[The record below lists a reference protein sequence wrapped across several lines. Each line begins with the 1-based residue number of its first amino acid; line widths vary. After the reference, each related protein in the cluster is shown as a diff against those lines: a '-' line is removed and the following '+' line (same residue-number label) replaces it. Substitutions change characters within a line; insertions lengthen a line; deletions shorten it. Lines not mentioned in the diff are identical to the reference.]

1 MMKNRYTTTMSTTAT
16 IANNGIVN
24 SYVNQSIN
32 MEMMKHMRS
41 IIDSK
46 QFTMKNLLIILGLLG
61 IDSIRTSVN
70 AALGSLFQS
79 VYNGLHA
86 FAIRTKKYILV
97 RIRGPAIPAINLI
110 DISDVDSKHES
121 DISTMVSSE
130 FYNLLTQYIILN
142 RDNNC
147 RYTKTLDSIQAL
159 DSESGF
165 EQRARLSNI
174 SIQHNNHTINMVD
187 DIACVYD
194 ERPDGTIII
203 GNVLKTA
210 FDTSDYTKNR
220 LAYYLLHKLPLNK
233 KQIDFIYDGIRN
245 HVDANTSS
253 ASILKYGQVYNTNQ
267 WPDDLMDT
275 LVPNG
280 IGGTYRSIVTG
291 YGGDFNILST
301 WINFGMK
308 RIIDRDVAEVAVLY
322 VLLIKIIIEA
332 REDAYLP
339 KNFIIFKIQV
349 SHAVEK
355 HAYPDTLHRL
365 YDRIFNGSV
374 MANKIYN
381 HFNVMNM
388 IGENAC
394 LYSAELNAK
403 YFTLCSNNNYLY
415 TTVMDS
421 ENHMLDRDDS
431 NAFMKR
437 FISHV
442 KAINFVKKNGKQS
455 IVVYNVQIKV
465 DMNTIQNAQEAKTI
479 KKTMED
485 GTIEETVVCAKP
497 ASYERKIEVSF
508 VELNEMFKSFES
520 LYLKKAD
527 EFRLKSILSSFNK
540 RKDIYKKLCIPFKF
554 NCILYGPPGSGKT
567 STIKAI
573 ASYLGKDIFYL
584 DISKVRCNEDLTEIF
599 KKIYTNKSF
608 NGIVV
613 MEDIDCCA
621 SDVVLS
627 RDDGTNNSND
637 GLTLSHLLNV
647 LDGSLTRDDSV
658 VLMTTNH
665 FDKLDS
671 ALVRAGRMDLAIKL
685 DYCDAYQFTTIYRH
699 ILGRALED
707 DQLDRLTVIKIT
719 PAQFIYGLLPYIE
732 SDVSTSEILDGV
744 IQTLH

>member
-1 MMKNRYTTTMSTTAT
+1 MSV
-16 IANNGIVN
+16 VN

-32 MEMMKHMRS
+32 MELMRHMRS
-41 IIDSK
+41 IVDSK
-46 QFTMKNLLIILGLLG
+46 QFNLKNLLIILGLLG
-61 IDSIRTSVN
+61 IDSIRASVN
-70 AALGSLFQS
+70 GSLESLFHS
-79 VYNGLHA
+79 AYKGLCML
-86 FAIRTKKYILV
+86 AIRAKKYILPE
-97 RIRGPAIPAINLI
+97 IRAINMI
-110 DISDVDSKHES
+110 DMPDADNKYQS

-142 RDNNC
+142 KDNNC
-147 RYTKTLDSIQAL
+147 KYVHTLDSIQAL
-159 DSESGF
+159 NGEVGF
-165 EQRARLSNI
+165 EQRARLSDI
-174 SIQHNNHTINMVD
+174 SIQHNNHTIHLAD

-203 GNVLKTA
+203 GNVRKTA
-210 FDTSDYTKNR
+210 FNTSDYTKNR

-245 HVDANTSS
+245 HVDTNTDSVS
-253 ASILKYGQVYNTNQ
+253 VLRYSQVYNTEQ
-267 WPDDLMDT
+267 WPIDLMNT
-275 LVPNG
+275 LVPHG
-280 IGGTYRSIVTG
+280 MDGTYKSIITR
-291 YGGDFNILST
+291 YTNGDFSILST
-301 WINFGMK
+301 GKYFGIK
-308 RIIDRDVAEVAVLY
+308 RIIDRDIAEVAVLY
-322 VLLIKIIIEA
+322 VLLIKLIIES
-332 REDAYLP
+332 RDDASLP
-339 KNFIIFKIQV
+339 RDFLIFKIQV
-349 SHAVEK
+349 SHPVDK
-355 HAYPDTLHRL
+355 HDYPDTLHKL
-365 YDRIFNGSV
+365 YHSIFDKSV
-374 MANKIYN
+374 MVNKIYN
-381 HFNVMNM
+381 YFNMMN
-388 IGENAC
+388 IRGETAC
-394 LYSAELNAK
+394 LYSEELNRK
-403 YFTLCSNNNYLY
+403 YFTLCSDNNYLY

-421 ENHMLDRDDS
+421 ENHILDRDDA

-455 IVVYNVQIKV
+455 IVVYNVQINV
-465 DMNTIQNAQEAKTI
+465 DRNTIKDAQEAKTI

-497 ASYERKIEVSF
+497 ALYERNISVSF
-508 VELNEMFKSFES
+508 SELNEMYKSFES

-540 RKDIYKKLCIPFKF
+540 RKDMYKKLCIPFKF

-584 DISKVRCNEDLTEIF
+584 DLSKVQHNEDLTEIF

-627 RDDGTNNSND
+627 RDDGTNNSS
-637 GLTLSHLLNV
+637 GSLTLSHLLNV

-671 ALVRAGRMDLAIKL
+671 ALVRAGRMDLAIHL
-685 DYCDAYQFTTIYRH
+685 DYCDDYQLTTIYRH

-707 DQLDRLTVIKIT
+707 DQLDRLTAMKIT
-719 PAQFIYGLLPYIE
+719 PAQFIYGLLPYIDSNIPTDE
-732 SDVSTSEILDGV
+732 VLDGV